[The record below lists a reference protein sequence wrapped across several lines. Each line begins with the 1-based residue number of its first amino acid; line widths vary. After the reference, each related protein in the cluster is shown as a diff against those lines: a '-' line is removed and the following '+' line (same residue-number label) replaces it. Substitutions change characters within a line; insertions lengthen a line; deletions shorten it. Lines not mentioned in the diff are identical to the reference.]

1 MKFTAFHLMQ
11 SPNAQ
16 SDAEVYRQEA
26 DLMVHAE
33 ELGFDGVRMAE
44 HHFHDYCITP
54 NPLLLATHVAA
65 RTKRIRIGTAAN
77 IATLIHPLRIAEE
90 AAMLDCLSEGR
101 VDLGLAKGYGPR
113 EFAGYG
119 VNQLDAKARQ
129 IEAVEIIM
137 GALTTENF
145 TYQGKHHSVPYP
157 VTIRPRPVQKPNIPV
172 SLATAGT
179 PDTLQL
185 AGRLGI
191 SFYVPYQGRV
201 QFAKHKQ
208 VFIDAARAAGR
219 AEAEI
224 QRLVGD
230 MAVMQT
236 SYVAD
241 TNEESYKDAKSAVD
255 WMAECVRSVNTPEDL
270 SWWPVEMQK
279 ILRGQIERPDRGYED
294 YDGYWKAFIYGDPAR
309 AVERVQHLKD
319 AGFTNIII
327 GFSFGC
333 MPYDKVQKSMR
344 LFAEKV
350 MPQFK

>member
-11 SPNAQ
+11 SPNVQ
-16 SDAEVYRQEA
+16 SDSEVYRQEA

-33 ELGFDGVRMAE
+33 DLGFDGVRMAE

-119 VNQLDAKARQ
+119 VDQRDAKERQ

-157 VTIRPRPVQKPNIPV
+157 ITIRPRPVQKPNIPV

-191 SFYVPYQGRV
+191 SFYVPYQGRA

-208 VFIDAARAAGR
+208 VF
-219 AEAEI
+219 
-224 QRLVGD
+224 
-230 MAVMQT
+230 MSQT
-236 SYVAD
+236 P
-241 TNEESYKDAKSAVD
+241 TKSRTRTRNPQWTGWRNA
-255 WMAECVRSVNTPEDL
+255 SVP
-270 SWWPVEMQK
+270 S
-279 ILRGQIERPDRGYED
+279 IRPR
-294 YDGYWKAFIYGDPAR
+294 
-309 AVERVQHLKD
+309 
-319 AGFTNIII
+319 T
-327 GFSFGC
+327 
-333 MPYDKVQKSMR
+333 
-344 LFAEKV
+344 
-350 MPQFK
+350 